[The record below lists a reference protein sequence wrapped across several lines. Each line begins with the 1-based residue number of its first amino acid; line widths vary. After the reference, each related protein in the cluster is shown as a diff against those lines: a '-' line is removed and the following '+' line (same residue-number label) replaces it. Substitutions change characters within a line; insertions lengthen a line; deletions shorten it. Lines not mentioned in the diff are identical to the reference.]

1 MLDLKTPLYICT
13 LAETENFQE
22 ASKRLFIS
30 QPTLSIA
37 IKKIE
42 EQIGEQLFIRTGK
55 YVKPTYIG
63 TIVIEKCRNILK
75 EEENLKQELSKYHRG
90 ITGGFRIGTF
100 LRLSP
105 FIMPP
110 VISDFMKKYPQ
121 IELQLSEMTVE
132 QLFHSLDNR
141 ELDLII
147 CTQSKPLKQFE
158 YIPLIK
164 DHILAVL
171 PQSHP
176 AIAYAKQIP
185 GYNYPYLDLNMLKNE
200 LFILQRPE
208 QMIRKLAEATFKYVG
223 IQPQNSIVIS
233 NIETAAQLSAKG
245 NGISFCMESYVK
257 TIRTNKPVF
266 FCMVGDVEN
275 NCELGAFYSSH
286 LKENESFQYLLEL
299 VIKYIH
305 ILIE

>member
-132 QLFHSLDNR
+132 QLFHS
-141 ELDLII
+141 
-147 CTQSKPLKQFE
+147 
-158 YIPLIK
+158 
-164 DHILAVL
+164 
-171 PQSHP
+171 
-176 AIAYAKQIP
+176 
-185 GYNYPYLDLNMLKNE
+185 
-200 LFILQRPE
+200 
-208 QMIRKLAEATFKYVG
+208 
-223 IQPQNSIVIS
+223 
-233 NIETAAQLSAKG
+233 
-245 NGISFCMESYVK
+245 
-257 TIRTNKPVF
+257 
-266 FCMVGDVEN
+266 
-275 NCELGAFYSSH
+275 
-286 LKENESFQYLLEL
+286 
-299 VIKYIH
+299 
-305 ILIE
+305 

>member
-141 ELDLII
+141 ELDLVI

-223 IQPQNSIVIS
+223 IQPQNSIIIS

-266 FCMVGDVEN
+266 SAWSEM
-275 NCELGAFYSSH
+275 
-286 LKENESFQYLLEL
+286 
-299 VIKYIH
+299 
-305 ILIE
+305 